1 MENGKFKFLDKAIHQ
16 GISVTPRHT
25 DKQFRSENQSF
36 ISIDADSLNRLTV
49 DSLNMEIEIVAN
61 NEVRTA
67 TFETGKKFDGNYLKD
82 FFVEEIFENDFQAEK
97 FVSGTNPRIKTLET
111 KILNLEEEE
120 RFVRNGFQ
128 QLETAKYQL
137 EVDLEKEKDLYQRE
151 KLLKRIEEVEK
162 EMDKAFDNSGKV
174 KELKSQILELRAA
187 DRIKNQEKRLEVERK
202 NREGEEEPTRLSGVV
217 RFLIIQ

>member
-1 MENGKFKFLDKAIHQ
+1 
-16 GISVTPRHT
+16 
-25 DKQFRSENQSF
+25 
-36 ISIDADSLNRLTV
+36 
-49 DSLNMEIEIVAN
+49 
-61 NEVRTA
+61 
-67 TFETGKKFDGNYLKD
+67 
-82 FFVEEIFENDFQAEK
+82 
-97 FVSGTNPRIKTLET
+97 
-111 KILNLEEEE
+111 EEE

-202 NREGEEEPTRLSGVV
+202 NREGEEEPTRFSGIIKYLS
-217 RFLIIQ
+217 IQ

>member
-1 MENGKFKFLDKAIHQ
+1 
-16 GISVTPRHT
+16 
-25 DKQFRSENQSF
+25 
-36 ISIDADSLNRLTV
+36 
-49 DSLNMEIEIVAN
+49 
-61 NEVRTA
+61 
-67 TFETGKKFDGNYLKD
+67 
-82 FFVEEIFENDFQAEK
+82 
-97 FVSGTNPRIKTLET
+97 
-111 KILNLEEEE
+111 
-120 RFVRNGFQ
+120 VRNGFQ

-202 NREGEEEPTRLSGVV
+202 NREGEEEPMRLSGVV
-217 RFLIIQ
+217 RYLSILS